1 MERVG
6 LNKLCT
12 LRKTIHVKNVIFH
25 SRLSGV
31 ARGHL
36 KIRNGFYFVI
46 TVFVISNI

>member
-6 LNKLCT
+6 LNKLCI